1 MNSAKANKDNTDK
14 ENKDENS
21 KKKTTHRMIRIKTAK
36 KIVQTRVQTAQMLP
50 AN

>member
-21 KKKTTHRMIRIKTAK
+21 KKENDTQNDKDKTAK